1 MYLVQNQSTGKSQIW
16 CHNTHNKTI
25 VPINIRHQLKMFPRL
40 FIFRGLPTRVPPSI
54 ACDDTEGELFVIN
67 NNDKILIK
75 REPLVYTRARCAVQ
89 MNLRE
94 PT

>member
-1 MYLVQNQSTGKSQIW
+1 MYPS
-16 CHNTHNKTI
+16 
-25 VPINIRHQLKMFPRL
+25 L
-40 FIFRGLPTRVPPSI
+40 FILRGFPTQVPPTI

-89 MNLRE
+89 KKHKKNTQENRKKKE
-94 PT
+94 KKSG

>member
-1 MYLVQNQSTGKSQIW
+1 M
-16 CHNTHNKTI
+16 
-25 VPINIRHQLKMFPRL
+25 PINIRHQLKMYPSL
-40 FIFRGLPTRVPPSI
+40 FILRGFPTQVPPTI
-54 ACDDTEGELFVIN
+54 ACDDTEGELLVIN

-89 MNLRE
+89 RNLRE